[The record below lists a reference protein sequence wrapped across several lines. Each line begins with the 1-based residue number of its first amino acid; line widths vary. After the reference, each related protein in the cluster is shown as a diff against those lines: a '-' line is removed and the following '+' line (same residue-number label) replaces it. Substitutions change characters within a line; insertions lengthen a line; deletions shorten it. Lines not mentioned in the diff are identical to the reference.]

1 MTSSPH
7 SDIAHMIDQSYLAET
22 LTRIKKTSPGV
33 SAISLMTRE
42 GLPLSSVMSEELSSV
57 KVDDVLFSAMAATIQ
72 AVSERAVTE
81 LQKGSLEAVILQS
94 DLGFLFLKAVGER
107 AVLSVMTDRR
117 DQIGLLYLV
126 LERVAKELLERIE
139 G

>member
-1 MTSSPH
+1 MSSSPRR
-7 SDIAHMIDQSYLAET
+7 DIAQLINQNYLEDT
-22 LTRIKKTSPGV
+22 LVRIKKTSPGV

-42 GLPLSSVMSEELSSV
+42 GLPISSVMSEDLSSV

-72 AVSERAVTE
+72 SVSERAVTE

-94 DLGFLFLKAVGER
+94 DMGFLFLKAVGER
-107 AVLSVMTDRR
+107 AVLSVLTDRK
-117 DQIGLLYLV
+117 DQIGLLYIV
-126 LERVAKELLERIE
+126 LERISKKLLERIE